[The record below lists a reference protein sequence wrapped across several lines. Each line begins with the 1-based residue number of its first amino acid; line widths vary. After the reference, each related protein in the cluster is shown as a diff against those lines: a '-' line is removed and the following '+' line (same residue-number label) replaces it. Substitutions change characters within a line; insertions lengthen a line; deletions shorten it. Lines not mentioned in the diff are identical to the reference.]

1 MLMPAGT
8 YYVGDLC
15 YVMHNEW
22 DEFCDLTTDGM
33 RCLDGVFQLSDGR
46 KFATFSTK
54 YGDGEYYD
62 QLGNSYSV
70 DAGLIGCIR
79 VEDLTESVGTG
90 KIYRFDSDFS
100 VGSRNGLIT
109 IGHLVI
115 DTAEEYE
122 EEYDEE

>member
-33 RCLDGVFQLSDGR
+33 RCLDGVFQLADGR
-46 KFATFSTK
+46 QFATFSTK

-62 QLGNSYSV
+62 QLGNSYPV

-79 VEDLTESVGTG
+79 VEDLTEEVRVGTG
-90 KIYRFDSDFS
+90 KICHFNSDFP
-100 VGSRNGLIT
+100 VGSQNGLIT
-109 IGHLVI
+109 IGDLVI
-115 DTAEEYE
+115 DTAEEY
-122 EEYDEE
+122 DEE